1 MPGVDP
7 EESDEADVIPIDRV
21 SRQTLRSRRKR
32 DVRSRVEN
40 IERLPKYRL
49 RLLAEEA
56 VPTPGWAVRPRTRGD
71 CVGGPRPCPWAGCRH
86 HMAIDVSPKTGGI
99 KFNTPD
105 VEIAEMAE
113 SCSLDVA
120 DRGSMTLERVGEL
133 MNVTRE
139 RIRQMELSA
148 AHHFVEV
155 AGPQLA
161 EEFRE
166 ALGDALNRPGS
177 SDSDDAESS
186 GGGAGGPAFE
196 GRRSEYIGLTN
207 AENIE
212 VERWSNEVV
221 ALLEEGVPLPVA
233 QEMANDPFDGPEDPP
248 VCLAPPL
255 PGESGTRVPAASP
268 PVEAAMTRGISES
281 KQGEVNAR
289 KDAVLAYL

>member
-1 MPGVDP
+1 MGVVGNVVSLRS
-7 EESDEADVIPIDRV
+7 SDRDRV
-21 SRQTLRSRRKR
+21 RSRRKR
-32 DVRSRVEN
+32 AVRSRVEN
-40 IERLPKYRL
+40 VERFPKFRL

-56 VPTPGWAVRPRTRGD
+56 GETPSGVERPRTRGD
-71 CVGGPRPCPWAGCRH
+71 CAGMARPCVFVSCRH
-86 HMAIDVSPKTGGI
+86 HLGLDVSPKTGSL
-99 KFNTPD
+99 KWTMPD
-105 VEIAEMAE
+105 RAPDEMPAGE

-120 DRGSMTLERVGEL
+120 DGGSTTLERVGEL